1 MKTAAIYCRVS
12 GEAQERE
19 GTSLDSQREADLV
32 KGKELGYDTP
42 ITFVLSEVGSR
53 LTLDRPKL
61 NQIRQLVRDKQVD
74 AVIIYAL
81 DRLSGDPVHT
91 VILEDEL
98 ERHGVQLISVTEDI
112 DNSDL
117 GRLVSYIRGY
127 AAKLEVEKI
136 RERTMRGKRTR
147 ALAGK
152 LPANSHA
159 KLYGCTY
166 IRGKGIGEGI
176 RYVNE
181 EEAKW
186 VREMY
191 RWLVEERLSTDAIT
205 YRLRDLEVP
214 TPSGKGF
221 WIRSTVQKILKNIA
235 YTGKT
240 YAFTC
245 TYGEPRFRVKPDTKR
260 KNTGIIWKPKEEWI
274 EIPSATPVIISQELF
289 DAAQERLRENRRM
302 AARNSKNEYLLH
314 GHIYCARCGRAFWG
328 APGIKPRNG
337 KRYCYPFYQCSGRL
351 KKVTP
356 VRCDN
361 RQHNA
366 KRLEN
371 LVWQEVDKVL
381 SQPELVLSELE
392 KRETEQNTNIW
403 QKDLE
408 RLTAQLENRE
418 HQKAR
423 MWKAFEITG
432 DEAAF
437 RKDISAIEKSIKEFQ
452 IEKAK
457 LEQRIESNKQLELN
471 RDNLKAA
478 CELVSSNLKKLD
490 YSDKRLALQALQIRV
505 LVDGDCITI
514 QGAIPVQVGYTA
526 DTVSGWR
533 PPDRHRGS

>member
-19 GTSLDSQREADLV
+19 GTSLDSQRGADLA
-32 KGKELGYDTP
+32 KGKELGYNTP
-42 ITFVLSEVGSR
+42 GTFVLSEVGSR

-61 NQIRQLVRDKQVD
+61 NQLRQWVRDKQID
-74 AVIIYAL
+74 AVIVYVL
-81 DRLSGDPVHT
+81 DRLSGDPVHEI
-91 VILEDEL
+91 ILEDEM
-98 ERHGVQLISVTEDI
+98 ERHGVQLISVTENVDS
-112 DNSDL
+112 SDL
-117 GRLVSYIRGY
+117 GKLVSYIRGY
-127 AAKLEVEKI
+127 TAKVEVEKI

-159 KLYGCTY
+159 KLYGYTY
-166 IRGKGIGEGI
+166 IRGKGLGEGI

-191 RWLVEERLSTDAIT
+191 CWLVEERLSTDAIT
-205 YRLRDLEVP
+205 YRLRDLKVP

-274 EIPSATPVIISQELF
+274 EIPNATPVIISQELF
-289 DAAQERLRENRRM
+289 DAAQERLKENHRM
-302 AARNSKNEYLLH
+302 ATRNSKNEYLLH
-314 GHIYCARCGRAFWG
+314 GHIYCARCGRVFWG

-381 SQPELVLSELE
+381 NQPELVLSELE

-408 RLTAQLENRE
+408 RLTTQLENRE
-418 HQKAR
+418 HQKER
-423 MWKAFEITG
+423 VWKAFEITG

-437 RKDISAIEKSIKEFQ
+437 RKDISAIEKNIKEFQ

-471 RDNLKAA
+471 RDNLKTA

-490 YSDKRLALQALQIRV
+490 YSERRLALQALQIKV

-514 QGAIPVQVGYTA
+514 QEAIPVEVGYTA
-526 DTVSGWR
+526 TTASGWR
-533 PPDRHRGS
+533 HPARHRGS